1 MSKLELSP
9 AWRIYYKELE
19 ALFAK
24 DPEVKTFFDEENNA
38 IRILVNNPHKVEAL
52 KILLPEEKE
61 FGNIKLN
68 IVIIPP
74 NGPKS
79 KLTLTDENI
88 FEVAFKDNPI
98 FCYQKTFSGVFAK
111 PITYVVFKKEVVQIW
126 IDNLGDINGL
136 KSCLYEDL
144 ARDVFAPYDYYYYNT
159 EKESTKTISLKCG

>member
-9 AWRIYYKELE
+9 AWRIYFKELRV
-19 ALFAK
+19 LFAK
-24 DPEVKTFFDEENNA
+24 DPEIKAFFDEENNT
-38 IRILVNNPHKVEAL
+38 IRILVDDINKAEAL
-52 KILLPEEKE
+52 KILLPKEKE

-74 NGPKS
+74 NAKS
-79 KLTLTDENI
+79 PSLTLTEKNI
-88 FEVAFKDNPI
+88 FDVAFKGNPVYA
-98 FCYQKTFSGVFAK
+98 YQKTFEGVFAQ
-111 PITYVVFKKEVVQIW
+111 PITYVIFKKEVVQIW

-159 EKESTKTISLKCG
+159 EKESTKTISFKCG